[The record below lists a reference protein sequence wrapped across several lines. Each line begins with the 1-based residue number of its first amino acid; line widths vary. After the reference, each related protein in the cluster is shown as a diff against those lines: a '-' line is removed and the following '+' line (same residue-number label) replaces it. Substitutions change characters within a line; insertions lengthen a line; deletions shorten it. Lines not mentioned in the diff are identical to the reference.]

1 MSEVCRFISFEA
13 LQQRFNLAKEFLQF
27 LKPEFLDAISE
38 GTEIEE
44 V

>member
-1 MSEVCRFISFEA
+1 MGRDHRDLV
-13 LQQRFNLAKEFLQF
+13 LMAKDFLQF